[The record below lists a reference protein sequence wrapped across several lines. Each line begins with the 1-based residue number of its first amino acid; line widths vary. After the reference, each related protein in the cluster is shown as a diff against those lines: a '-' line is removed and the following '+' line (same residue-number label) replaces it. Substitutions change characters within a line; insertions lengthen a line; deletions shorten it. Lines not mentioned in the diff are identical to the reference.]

1 MWFVVPRLL
10 LNSSTLILLI
20 SSSII
25 RNILALCEA
34 NLATMAYFYFD
45 FRDTDKQNRHNL
57 LLSLV
62 TQLSTRSTPCCEI
75 LSHVYKTHENG
86 AQQPSDDVLK
96 DCLVKMLSLPVRQ
109 PIYIILDALD
119 ECLNTYGLP
128 SPREQVLQLVK
139 DLVELSLTNLR
150 ICVTSRPEIDILT
163 VLVPL
168 TSLRVSLHDQR
179 GQIEDI
185 VEYVNSVV
193 NSDQRMRTWREDDKK
208 MVIETLCERADGM

>member
-1 MWFVVPRLL
+1 M
-10 LNSSTLILLI
+10 
-20 SSSII
+20 
-25 RNILALCEA
+25 ALCEA
-34 NLATMAYFYFD
+34 KLATMAYFYFD
-45 FRDTDKQNRHNL
+45 FRDTDKQNHHNL

-75 LSHVYKTHENG
+75 LSHIYKMHENG

-109 PIYIILDALD
+109 PIYLILDALD
-119 ECLNTYGLP
+119 ECPNTYGLP
-128 SPREQVLQLVK
+128 SPREQVLELVK
-139 DLVELSLTNLR
+139 DLVKLSLTNIR
-150 ICVTSRPEIDILT
+150 ICVTSRPEIDILI
-163 VLVPL
+163 VLEPL

-208 MVIETLCERADGM
+208 MIIETLCERADGM

>member
-1 MWFVVPRLL
+1 
-10 LNSSTLILLI
+10 
-20 SSSII
+20 
-25 RNILALCEA
+25 
-34 NLATMAYFYFD
+34 MAYFYFD

>member
-1 MWFVVPRLL
+1 M
-10 LNSSTLILLI
+10 
-20 SSSII
+20 
-25 RNILALCEA
+25 ALCEA

-96 DCLVKMLSLPVRQ
+96 DCLVKMLSLSVRQ

>member
-1 MWFVVPRLL
+1 M
-10 LNSSTLILLI
+10 
-20 SSSII
+20 
-25 RNILALCEA
+25 ALCEA

-75 LSHVYKTHENG
+75 LSHVYKSHENG